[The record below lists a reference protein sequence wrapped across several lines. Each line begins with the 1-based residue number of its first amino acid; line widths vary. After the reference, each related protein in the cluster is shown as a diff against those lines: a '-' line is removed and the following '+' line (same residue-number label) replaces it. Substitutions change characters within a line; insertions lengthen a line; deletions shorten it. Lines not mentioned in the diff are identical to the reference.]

1 MKMTLDKTLKLIL
14 MVTVIFI
21 VLTLL
26 IFASSPAASS
36 QRPDLSP
43 KNKNA
48 ILLKNAQF
56 DTTILPPSKGPLPGT
71 NVSNDTSNDYYI
83 VQFRG
88 YIKDEMKQAIIN
100 TGAEL
105 FDYVP
110 NNAFIVHMDATTKMQ
125 VESLDVVQWVG
136 SYQPEYRIS
145 PALSVSAAK
154 KNETGS
160 DEIIYENVTV
170 LLFDTEDNKQVSGK
184 IKKLGGK
191 IVERSGGKLLVIIEP
206 SKIPELSLING
217 VNWIEKYVQPEISN
231 DIAATIIHASE
242 MQNTHGLTGSGQIVA
257 VADSGLDTG
266 IDDHGVIGDIHLDFD
281 GRVAFINYIGSSPDD
296 NNGHGT
302 HTTGSVAG
310 NGSRSGGTYRGMAP
324 GANIVFQG
332 LGDDSGST
340 YIYFPFPG
348 GFSEVLQDAY
358 DSGARIHSD
367 SWGSADGGEYTSLS
381 QETDQFVWNNKESA
395 LFTAA
400 GNNGPGANTI
410 NSPGSAKNVITVGA
424 SENYR
429 PSKGSLSDNIDQVA
443 SFSSRGPTD
452 DGRIKPDVVAPG
464 TYIISTRSSM
474 PGASYS
480 WGIVDSYYAYNTGTS
495 MATPT
500 AAGAGALVR
509 QYYVDNESIVPSAAL
524 IKATLINGAI
534 DLGLSSDLQGWG
546 RIDITNSLFP
556 EYPGSIRYHDEQ
568 SGGGLS
574 TSGSWNISYYMA
586 NSSIPLRTTLVWTDH
601 EANPGAGI
609 KLVNDLDL
617 MVTGPSGSYPGNGG
631 DNINN
636 VEQVELPEPSIGMY
650 TFYVNGMNVP
660 QGPQPFALVIS
671 GGVSDVIGLVNG
683 HVKDAVSRVGIG
695 GAMITPGSRI
705 TNITDGSGFYSFFLE
720 EGLYQL
726 NVTGDFWYYSNNSVT
741 VEVLADLS
749 VVQDI
754 LLERKPTGNISGFV
768 SSF

>member
-1 MKMTLDKTLKLIL
+1 MILDKKLKMIFVATVILIL
-14 MVTVIFI
+14 FSVI
-21 VLTLL
+21 VL
-26 IFASSPAASS
+26 ASLPDASG
-36 QRPDLSP
+36 QRPELSS

-48 ILLKNAQF
+48 IFLKNAQF
-56 DTTILPPSKGPLPGT
+56 ETSSMPPFEVPLSAA
-71 NVSNDTSNDYYI
+71 NMSNDTDRAADYYI

-88 YIKDEMKQAIIN
+88 YVTEDMKQAVRN

-110 NNAFIVHMDATTKMQ
+110 NNAFIVLMNSTAEMQ
-125 VESLDVVQWVG
+125 VGSLDVVQWVG
-136 SYQPEYRIS
+136 LYRPEYRIS
-145 PALSVSAAK
+145 PALLASAARQK
-154 KNETGS
+154 EVGASEMTS
-160 DEIIYENVTV
+160 ENVTL
-170 LLFDTEDNKQVSGK
+170 LLFESKDNERVSRT
-184 IKKLGGK
+184 INKLGGE
-191 IVERSGGKLLVIIEP
+191 IVESSGTRLLVRIE
-206 SKIPELSLING
+206 SSGIPALSSIHG
-217 VNWIEKYVQPEISN
+217 VNWMENYIQPEISN
-231 DIAATIIHASE
+231 DIAATIIHSSE

-266 IDDHGVIGDIHLDFD
+266 IDDHGIIGDIHLDFD

-332 LGDDSGST
+332 LGDDAGST

-358 DSGARIHSD
+358 DSGARMHSD

-395 LFTAA
+395 LFIAA

-474 PGASYS
+474 PGASYP

-556 EYPGSIRYHDEQ
+556 EYPGSIRYHDEK

-574 TSGSWNISYYMA
+574 TSGSWNVRYYVA
-586 NSSIPLRTTLVWTDH
+586 NNSIPLRATLVWTDH
-601 EANPGAGI
+601 EGNPGAGI

-617 MVTGPSGSYPGNGG
+617 VISGPSGSYPGNGG

-650 TFYVNGMNVP
+650 TFYVNGTNVP

-671 GGVSDVIGLVNG
+671 GGLSNGTGYVNG
-683 HVKDAVSRVGIG
+683 YVKDAVSQAGIG
-695 GAMITPGSRI
+695 GAMITPGSGI

-726 NVTGDFWYYSNNSVT
+726 NVTGDFWYHSNNSVT